1 MTAIVSLVEA
11 RAHLRAEGQSDDA
24 MLQIYISAA
33 IDRVTQF
40 IGQPIPQPAPPSIK
54 AAVLLY
60 VGDLYEHREA
70 QVTGSPITA
79 NPTADALLWPY
90 RTGLGI

>member
-1 MTAIVSLVEA
+1 MTAIVSLEEA
-11 RAHLRAEGQSDDA
+11 RAHVRAEGQEDDA
-24 MLQIYISAA
+24 MLQIYIDAA
-33 IDRVTQF
+33 IDRVIQF
-40 IGQPIPQPAPPSIK
+40 IGRPIPESEPAGIK

-70 QVTGSPITA
+70 QVAGNPITA